1 MPNRT
6 SAEGFGDSIPRVV
19 ALVAAMCV
27 VGNAIVVVGLFAI
40 TGW

>member
-1 MPNRT
+1 MSNRT
-6 SAEGFGDSIPRVV
+6 SAAGFGDSIPRVV
-19 ALVAAMCV
+19 ALVAAMCI

>member
-1 MPNRT
+1 MRIRVADSMPT
-6 SAEGFGDSIPRVV
+6 IIG
-19 ALVAAMCV
+19 LVAAMCL